1 MSCQPNPQTHD
12 IAHEYLHR
20 PPPEIVDQDR
30 LLSDE
35 IMADPFE
42 GDHWGTGYDSEVKE
56 GWTDSDSSG
65 DDRDEHEK
73 IVTPLRE
80 RVGIAHAQA
89 RVDTE
94 QEGESGMREAEE
106 RMRRLGEGYWSTGGK
121 LVEVREVG
129 EGWRAVSTGLSVA
142 SLVIAIDG
150 DAKLGV
156 KVDSLLE
163 HAPCWTW
170 LIIGSYR
177 SAGSER
183 ITIRPIRSTWAHAR
197 FLPRWKVLRKCFSS
211 ADAVQTDARDRIRPS
226 NCHSLLAVDGH
237 QYPREHTVSSNS
249 SILDQTIY
257 PVYPLTCR
265 LIDPSSA

>member
-1 MSCQPNPQTHD
+1 MSCQPNPRTHD

-30 LLSDE
+30 LLFDE

-42 GDHWGTGYDSEVKE
+42 GDHWGKGYDSEVKE

-94 QEGESGMREAEE
+94 QEGESRMREAEE

-142 SLVIAIDG
+142 SLAIAIDG
-150 DAKLGV
+150 DAKLEV
-156 KVDSLLE
+156 KVSSPLE
-163 HAPCWTW
+163 HASCWTW
-170 LIIGSYR
+170 LIIGSDR
-177 SAGSER
+177 SAVSER
-183 ITIRPIRSTWAHAR
+183 ITIRPIWTPRAHAQL
-197 FLPRWKVLRKCFSS
+197 LPRWKVLRKLSS
-211 ADAVQTDARDRIRPS
+211 SGDSVQTEAIDRIGPS
-226 NCHSLLAVDGH
+226 DCHPLLALDGH

-257 PVYPLTCR
+257 PVYPLTCH
-265 LIDPSSA
+265 LIDPSGA